1 MKYKTK
7 LKNIRRIN
15 LYLNKQIKVKKDG
28 SNKSINNNK

>member
-28 SNKSINNNK
+28 NKSINNNK